1 MYNRYVPGSNG
12 VYERKIVEDP
22 PLRPQPPAAPPPEQQ
37 ESAPTVCSSP
47 VHTAPRQSPMANL
60 DLGDLLLLCIVLLL
74 LLDAQDEDM
83 LTVIVTVVAFLFLQ

>member
-12 VYERKIVEDP
+12 IYERRIVEDS
-22 PLRPQPPAAPPPEQQ
+22 PLRPQAPAAPPPEPQ
-37 ESAPTVCSSP
+37 EPAPPVCSNP